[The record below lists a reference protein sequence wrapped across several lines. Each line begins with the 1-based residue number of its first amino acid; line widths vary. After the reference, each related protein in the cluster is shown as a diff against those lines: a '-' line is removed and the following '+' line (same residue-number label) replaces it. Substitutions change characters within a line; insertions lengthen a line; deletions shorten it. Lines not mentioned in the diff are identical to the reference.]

1 MASILIVDDEINIVK
16 SFQSLLS
23 PDHEVYSAH
32 DGQEA
37 IDKIKNNRIDF
48 VFLDYNLP
56 GENGLK
62 ILKKIKIIE
71 II

>member
-37 IDKIKNNRIDF
+37 IDKIKNNRIALLWKVNDILEDF
-48 VFLDYNLP
+48 ADFSQIQ
-56 GENGLK
+56 EN
-62 ILKKIKIIE
+62 
-71 II
+71 